1 MPGSLNDLFGLLI
14 FVTVTV
20 TALSIGLVTSWELLR
35 SALRHRSLAVV
46 VALNCVLVPL
56 AAYLVVMTIPLSRG
70 SETGVLVCAI
80 CAGGP
85 LALKATQIARG
96 DLAWSLSI
104 TVMLLV
110 LNVLTLPLWTWLLV
124 DRSMTLQIGDLAR
137 VLGVAIVIPVV
148 VGMTIRSRVVD
159 VDRWFKM
166 LTLMSNVGLA
176 LAVALALVANAGDLV
191 TSFSLLQFLAV
202 LAVIA
207 VAGGTA
213 WLVRDDL
220 GRRQAST
227 FSTLNRATSVALL
240 IVGRAFSDQPEVF
253 TAAVLFALTQT
264 VIALGIALYWGVLAF
279 RSTESA
285 SAPATG

>member
-1 MPGSLNDLFGLLI
+1 MTGTLNDLFGLLI
-14 FVTVTV
+14 FVTVAL
-20 TALSIGLVTSWELLR
+20 TALSIGLVTSRELLG
-35 SALRHRSLAVV
+35 SALRHRRVV
-46 VALNCVLVPL
+46 VVVGLNCVFVPL
-56 AAYLVVMTIPLSRG
+56 AAYLLVTALPLTRG
-70 SETGVLVCAI
+70 SGTGVLVCAI

-96 DLAWSLSI
+96 DISWSLSL

-124 DRSMTLQIGDLAR
+124 DKSMTLHFGDLVR
-137 VLGVAIVIPVV
+137 VLGVAIVIPVAA
-148 VGMTIRSRVVD
+148 GMAIRSRVAD
-159 VDRWFKM
+159 VDRWFKL
-166 LTLMSNVGLA
+166 LTLLSNVGLG
-176 LAVALALVANAGDLV
+176 LAVAVGLAANAGDLV
-191 TSFSLLQFLAV
+191 RSFSLWQFLAV

-207 VAGGTA
+207 VSAAGA

-264 VIALGIALYWGVLAF
+264 VIALGLALYWGVVTS
-279 RSTESA
+279 RSTA